1 MTIQPQA
8 EIFHQNTRKNARSDR
23 LSGPGATTAVLE
35 PNVSVPDDPFMRKL
49 SAFVVFSE
57 GEQETLARLR
67 HRRRTFL
74 PEREMIHEGQ
84 KIQSAFIVESGWA
97 CSFKLLPDGG
107 RQIIDFHVPGDV
119 VGLRNILL
127 HRSDRSVEAMT
138 QVVASEVPASEI
150 SKSLTSPRLAIAV
163 LWAAVREEATVAE
176 HLVNIG
182 RRPAAVRTAHFL
194 LELGTRLN
202 LVGLGNETGFDCPLT
217 QSHIADALGLSPVHV
232 NRVLRRLRE
241 DGLLTF
247 QRDQV
252 SFSDL
257 NRLRNFSGFTPEYLF
272 QAQPAM

>member
-1 MTIQPQA
+1 MTIQTQA
-8 EIFHQNTRKNARSDR
+8 EIFHQNTRKNARSHR

-35 PNVSVPDDPFMRKL
+35 PNVSIPDDPFMRKL

-57 GEQETLARLR
+57 GEQETLVRLR
-67 HRRRTFL
+67 RCRRTFR

-84 KIQSAFIVESGWA
+84 KIQSAFILESGWA

-127 HRSDRSVEAMT
+127 HRSDRSVEAVT
-138 QVVASEVPASEI
+138 QVVASEIPASEI
-150 SKSLTSPRLAIAV
+150 SKSLLSPNLASAV

-182 RRPAAVRTAHFL
+182 RRPADVRTAHFL

-202 LVGLGNETGFDCPLT
+202 TVGLGNETGFDCPLT
-217 QSHIADALGLSPVHV
+217 QSHLADALGLSAVHV

-247 QRDQV
+247 KRDQV
-252 SFSDL
+252 SFNDL
-257 NRLRNFSGFTPEYLF
+257 NRLRNFSSFTPEYVF